1 MIFRYTLCVLIFAI
15 ATILGYSQNQIHGI
29 VVTDRNNALENI
41 NVTNLISKKQTVT
54 NEKGMFT
61 IAAELNDAIKIS
73 SVQYEDY
80 YIKVDQ
86 KTINNNNI
94 VIKLIAKNY
103 ELQQVNIVKLDA
115 YKMGIINYK
124 PKQYTVAQRRQYSN
138 SFAGGG
144 LVVGLINAID
154 GKSKMLKKIVA
165 EEKRYDIIIYL
176 KTVFPDDYV
185 VQNFKI
191 PLEYSNGFRYYASY
205 NQEVVELCKQKKVM
219 DLQFLLTKIAVDYL
233 QTIKE

>member
-94 VIKLIAKNY
+94 VIKLIAKSY

-115 YKMGIINYK
+115 YKIDRK
-124 PKQYTVAQRRQYSN
+124 S
-138 SFAGGG
+138 
-144 LVVGLINAID
+144 VV
-154 GKSKMLKKIVA
+154 
-165 EEKRYDIIIYL
+165 
-176 KTVFPDDYV
+176 
-185 VQNFKI
+185 
-191 PLEYSNGFRYYASY
+191 
-205 NQEVVELCKQKKVM
+205 
-219 DLQFLLTKIAVDYL
+219 
-233 QTIKE
+233 